1 MAVNVKVTREDFEES
16 VSDGWVDGQVQGRS
30 GIWVYVEL
38 GKEVEYIPHQ
48 SDNPKTDYKCFK
60 GCSIFYAKSQEMLEE
75 EKWLFTDENIT
86 VIIYC

>member
-1 MAVNVKVTREDFEES
+1 MVLRVKVTREDFDNAGF
-16 VSDGWVDGQVQGRS
+16 DGWVDGQAKGR

-38 GKEVEYIPHQ
+38 GEEVEYSPHP
-48 SDNPKTDYKCFK
+48 SDDPKTDYKCFK
-60 GCSIFYAKSQEMLEE
+60 RCSAFYGKSQEMLEE